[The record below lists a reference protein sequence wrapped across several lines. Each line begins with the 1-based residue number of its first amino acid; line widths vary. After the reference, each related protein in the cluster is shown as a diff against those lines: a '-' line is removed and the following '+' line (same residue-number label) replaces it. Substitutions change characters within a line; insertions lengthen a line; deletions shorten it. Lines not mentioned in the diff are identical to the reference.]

1 MHAILRLSHNN
12 RSLASHFL
20 FDTCNF
26 DKFTKDRFLTRD
38 LDQQYGHYAQTG
50 QIPDCCDP
58 TVLPYRS
65 PARSKWMMAIKSAIG
80 NTSTSPLLRLPREL
94 FIQILDH
101 LPFSSKLILQRQVC
115 RTLRD
120 AISVG
125 LDLPSRLSLP
135 SLLLARKD
143 VREISQ
149 GIRQEHENAQDELIT
164 ETCLGASKEP
174 RDILPFASSSDSEL
188 IALIFI
194 IQGLLPQ
201 LNVHESDLYNESM
214 THLTAPPAETAVEP
228 PLRSIFA
235 VGWHG
240 IPGERLAQMLI
251 YEPAFRHVETV
262 VKSDRLDQG
271 GWAER

>member
-164 ETCLGASKEP
+164 ETLPHVRAERREIQRHEQDRRDALRLNHQQAQADGLARQSSRASTRSGK
-174 RDILPFASSSDSEL
+174 RAVRASSEEAPVSSAERRPLSRKTSTNQSQPSSGSTDSE
-188 IALIFI
+188 
-194 IQGLLPQ
+194 GLPVL
-201 LNVHESDLYNESM
+201 
-214 THLTAPPAETAVEP
+214 
-228 PLRSIFA
+228 
-235 VGWHG
+235 
-240 IPGERLAQMLI
+240 
-251 YEPAFRHVETV
+251 
-262 VKSDRLDQG
+262 DRLRG
-271 GWAER
+271 MLSTPSRKALFEE